1 MANPDS
7 LAVSQ
12 PVANGA
18 RKIIA
23 ALQMSLDGYIEGA
36 NGEIDW
42 IRSWEDP
49 FDLLSEIDTCIL
61 GGGMYP
67 GYESYWGAIMA
78 DPAAVSPFTGAAAT
92 PGEIEYARFARGAQ
106 HIVLSRTLQT
116 AAWSNTRII
125 RDADEIRA
133 LKQQPGRNIHA
144 VGGASLV
151 GSLIN
156 GGLVDELR
164 IVVQP
169 ILLGAGKAL
178 FRDLTGRHAL
188 RLGEVKTIGDGTV
201 RLSYRGGTE

>member
-1 MANPDS
+1 M
-7 LAVSQ
+7 
-12 PVANGA
+12 

-23 ALQMSLDGYIEGA
+23 ALQISLDGYIEGA

-49 FDLLSEIDTCIL
+49 FDLLPKIDTCIL

-67 GYESYWGAIMA
+67 GYEAYWGAIMA

-106 HIVLSRTLQT
+106 HIVLSRTLSA
-116 AAWSNTRII
+116 AAWPNTRIV
-125 RDADEIRA
+125 RNAGEIRA

-151 GSLIN
+151 GSLITL
-156 GGLVDELR
+156 GLVDELSV
-164 IVVQP
+164 VVQP

-178 FRDLTGRHAL
+178 FGDLTGRHAL
-188 RLGEVKTIGDGTV
+188 TLGELKAMGNGTV
-201 RLSYRGGTE
+201 RLSYTVGTE

>member
-1 MANPDS
+1 M
-7 LAVSQ
+7 
-12 PVANGA
+12 

-23 ALQMSLDGYIEGA
+23 ALQISLDGYIEGP

-49 FDLLSEIDTCIL
+49 FDLLPEIDSCIL

-67 GYESYWGAIMA
+67 GYEQYWGAIMA
-78 DPAAVSPFTGAAAT
+78 DPTAVSPFTGTPAT
-92 PGEIEYARFARGAQ
+92 PGEVDYARFAQGAQ
-106 HIVLSRTLQT
+106 HIVLSRTLKT
-116 AAWSNTRII
+116 ALWPNTRIV
-125 RDADEIRA
+125 RNAEEVRT

-156 GGLVDELR
+156 LGLVDELR
-164 IVVQP
+164 VVVQP

-178 FRDLTGRHAL
+178 FGGVIGRHAL
-188 RLGEVKTIGDGTV
+188 TLGEVKAIGDGTV
-201 RLSYRGGTE
+201 RLTYGFGTA